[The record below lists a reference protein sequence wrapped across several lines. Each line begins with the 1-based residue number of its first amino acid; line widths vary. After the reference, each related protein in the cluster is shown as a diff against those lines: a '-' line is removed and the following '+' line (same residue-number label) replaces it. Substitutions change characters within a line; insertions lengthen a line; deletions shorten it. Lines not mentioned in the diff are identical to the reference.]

1 VREDRHPIVVYSFT
15 REQHMT
21 MQVHGIHHVTAIAG
35 DPQANVDFYT
45 GVLGLRLV
53 KVTVN
58 YDDPQTYHVYYG
70 DERGQPG
77 TILTF
82 FPWPGAP
89 RGRPGTG
96 QVTVTMFAIPDGSL
110 GFWTDRLK
118 GHKVEYTGPIARFDE
133 EVVALQDPDGL
144 NLELVASG
152 SGSGTH
158 PRPDSTIPG
167 KYAIQ
172 RFQGVTAAMEGYERT
187 AGLLTATLGMREV
200 GTMGNRFRYAVGE
213 ADSQEFVDLLC
224 LPSGP
229 RGRVAV
235 GTVHHIA
242 WRTPDDETQ
251 RAWRAKIAQLGYNV
265 TPIIDRTYFH
275 SIYFRE
281 PGGVLFEIATDPP
294 GFAVDEP
301 ADQLGR
307 RLILPSWLE
316 NTRADLATALPALRG
331 PQGQR
336 FP

>member
-1 VREDRHPIVVYSFT
+1 
-15 REQHMT
+15 MT

-35 DPQANVDFYT
+35 DPQANVEFYT

-58 YDDPQTYHVYYG
+58 YDDPQTYHLYFG
-70 DERGQPG
+70 DDVGHPG

-89 RGRPGTG
+89 RGRTGTG
-96 QVTVTMFAIPDGSL
+96 QVTVTAFAIPEGSL
-110 GFWTDRLK
+110 GFWADRLK
-118 GHKVEYTGPIARFDE
+118 AHKVESAGPSHRFDE
-133 EVVALQDPDGL
+133 EVIVLRDPDGL
-144 NLELVASG
+144 HLELVTGRKG
-152 SGSGTH
+152 SDTN
-158 PRPDSTIPG
+158 PPPDGALPG
-167 KYAIQ
+167 RHAIQ
-172 RFQGVTAAMEGYERT
+172 RFQGVTMAVEGYERT
-187 AGLLTATLGMREV
+187 AALLTATLGLREA
-200 GTMGNRFRYAVGE
+200 GEKGNRFRYSVGE
-213 ADSQEFVDLLC
+213 GDAQGFIDLLC

-242 WRTPDDETQ
+242 WRTPDDESQ
-251 RAWRAKIAQLGYNV
+251 RAWRTEIARLGYNV
-265 TPIIDRTYFH
+265 TPILDRSYFH

-301 ADQLGR
+301 PEQLGR
-307 RLILPSWLE
+307 RLILPGWLE
-316 NTRADLATALPALRG
+316 SARGELAMELPALRG

>member
-1 VREDRHPIVVYSFT
+1 
-15 REQHMT
+15 MN

-45 GVLGLRLV
+45 GVLGLCLI

-58 YDDPQTYHVYYG
+58 YDDPHTYHLYYG
-70 DERGQPG
+70 DELGHPG

-89 RGRPGTG
+89 RGRHGTG
-96 QVTVTMFAIPDGSL
+96 QVTVTAFAVPEGSL
-110 GFWTDRLK
+110 GFWVDRLK
-118 GHKVEYTGPIARFDE
+118 AHKVERTEPSQRFDE
-133 EVVALQDPDGL
+133 EVLALRDPDGL
-144 NLELVASG
+144 QLELVTDASG
-152 SGSGTH
+152 PGTTLGSDG
-158 PRPDSTIPG
+158 PIPG
-167 KYAIQ
+167 KHAIR
-172 RFQGVTAAMEGYERT
+172 RFRGVTLAVEGYERT
-187 AGLLTATLGMREV
+187 AGLLTATMGLREV
-200 GTMGNRFRYAVGE
+200 GAKGNRFRYTVGDGG
-213 ADSQEFVDLLC
+213 AQAFVDLLC

-242 WRTPDDETQ
+242 WRTPNDEVQ
-251 RAWRAKIAQLGYNV
+251 RTWRAEIARLRYDV
-265 TPIIDRTYFH
+265 TPIIDRTYFQ

-281 PGGVLFEIATDPP
+281 PGGVLFEIATDLP

-301 ADQLGR
+301 PDQLGR
-307 RLILPSWLE
+307 RLALPKWLE
-316 NTRADLATALPALRG
+316 PARGDIGKALPALRG

>member
-1 VREDRHPIVVYSFT
+1 MIME
-15 REQHMT
+15 
-21 MQVHGIHHVTAIAG
+21 VHGIHHVTAIAG
-35 DPQANVDFYT
+35 DPQANVEFYA

-58 YDDPQTYHVYYG
+58 YDDPHTYHLYYG
-70 DERGQPG
+70 DDMGHPG

-89 RGRPGTG
+89 RGRTGTG
-96 QVTVTMFAIPDGSL
+96 QVTVTAFAIPDGSL
-110 GFWTDRLK
+110 GFWMNRLK
-118 GHKVEYTGPIARFDE
+118 AHKLEYVGPSHRFDE
-133 EVVALQDPDGL
+133 EVITLQDPDGL
-144 NLELVASG
+144 HLELVTSKG
-152 SGSGTH
+152 GPDTP
-158 PRPDSTIPG
+158 PRPDGTIPG

-172 RFQGVTAAMEGYERT
+172 RFQGVTVAVEGYERT
-187 AGLLTATLGMREV
+187 AGLLTATMGLREV
-200 GTMGNRFRYAVGE
+200 GAAGNRLRYAVGE
-213 ADSQEFVDLLC
+213 ESGQSFVDLLC

-229 RGRVAV
+229 RGQVAV

-251 RAWRAKIAQLGYNV
+251 RAWRTKIAQLGYNV

-294 GFAVDEP
+294 GFTVDEP
-301 ADQLGR
+301 PSQLGR
-307 RLILPSWLE
+307 RLVLPSWLE
-316 NTRADLATALPALRG
+316 STRAELAETLPAIRG
-331 PQGQR
+331 PEGQR

>member
-1 VREDRHPIVVYSFT
+1 MS
-15 REQHMT
+15 
-21 MQVHGIHHVTAIAG
+21 MQIGGIHHVTAIAG

-58 YDDPQTYHVYYG
+58 YDDPHTYHLYYG
-70 DERGQPG
+70 DEGGRPG

-89 RGRPGTG
+89 RGRAGAE
-96 QVTVTMFAIPDGSL
+96 QVTVTAFAIPPGSL
-110 GFWTDRLK
+110 GFWVDRLK
-118 GHKVEYTGPIARFDE
+118 THKVEYTGPSQRFAE
-133 EVVALQDPDGL
+133 EVVALRDPDGL
-144 NLELVASG
+144 HLELVTGASG
-152 SGSGTH
+152 SDVN
-158 PRPDSTIPG
+158 PPPDGTIPG
-167 KYAIQ
+167 KHAIQ
-172 RFQGVTAAMEGYERT
+172 RFGGVTVAVEGYERT
-187 AGLLTATLGMREV
+187 AGLLTANLGMRKV
-200 GTMGNRFRYAVGE
+200 GTLGNRFRYAVGGV
-213 ADSQEFVDLLC
+213 ATQAFVDLLC

-242 WRTPDDETQ
+242 WRTPDDETH

-281 PGGVLFEIATDPP
+281 PGGVLFEIATDLP

-301 ADQLGR
+301 PDQLGQ
-307 RLILPSWLE
+307 RLILPAWLE
-316 NTRADLATALPALRG
+316 TTRVALAETLPAIRG
-331 PQGQR
+331 PAGQR

>member
-1 VREDRHPIVVYSFT
+1 MAT
-15 REQHMT
+15 
-21 MQVHGIHHVTAIAG
+21 QVHGIHHVTAIAG
-35 DPQANVDFYT
+35 NPQANVDFYA
-45 GVLGLRLV
+45 GVLGLHLV

-58 YDDPQTYHVYYG
+58 YDDPHTYHLYYG
-70 DERGQPG
+70 DEEGNPG

-89 RGRPGTG
+89 RGRAGTG
-96 QVTVTMFAIPDGSL
+96 QVTVTAFAIPAGSL
-110 GFWTDRLK
+110 GFWVDRLK
-118 GHKVEYTGPIARFDE
+118 AHQVEATGPSRRFDE
-133 EVVALQDPDGL
+133 EVLALRDPDGL
-144 NLELVASG
+144 QLELVTDG
-152 SGSGTH
+152 EGSGTK
-158 PRPDSTIPG
+158 PGSGGTILG
-167 KYAIQ
+167 AHAIQ
-172 RFQGVTAAMEGYERT
+172 RFQGVTMAVEGYERT
-187 AGLLTATLGMREV
+187 AGLLTATLGMQEV

-213 ADSQEFVDLLC
+213 MGTREFVDLLC

-251 RAWRAKIAQLGYNV
+251 RAWRARVAQLGYNV

-281 PGGVLFEIATDPP
+281 PGGVLFEIATDLP

-301 ADQLGR
+301 PDHLGR

-316 NTRADLATALPALRG
+316 TTRAELAETLPAIRG
-331 PQGQR
+331 PEGQR
-336 FP
+336 FPG

>member
-1 VREDRHPIVVYSFT
+1 
-15 REQHMT
+15 MT

-35 DPQANVDFYT
+35 DPQTNMDFYS

-58 YDDPQTYHVYYG
+58 YDDPQSYHLYYG
-70 DERGQPG
+70 DEAGHPG

-89 RGRPGTG
+89 RGRTGTG
-96 QVTVTMFAIPDGSL
+96 QVTVTAFAIPDGSI

-118 GHKVEYTGPIARFDE
+118 SHKVEYTGPSRRFDE
-133 EVVALQDPDGL
+133 EVIALQDPDGL
-144 NLELVASG
+144 HLELVTGRSD
-152 SGSGTH
+152 SSTS
-158 PRPDSTIPG
+158 PRPDGTIPG
-167 KYAIQ
+167 KHAIQ
-172 RFQGVTAAMEGYERT
+172 RFQGVTLALEGYERT
-187 AGLLTATLGMREV
+187 AGLLTATMGLRAV
-200 GTMGNRFRYAVGE
+200 GTMGSRFRYAVGE
-213 ADSQEFVDLLC
+213 GDGQGFVDLLC

-251 RAWRAKIAQLGYNV
+251 RAWRESIARLGYNV

-294 GFAVDEP
+294 GFAVDEAP
-301 ADQLGR
+301 DQLGR
-307 RLILPSWLE
+307 RLTLPSRLE
-316 NTRADLATALPALRG
+316 SLRSELAESLPTIRG
-331 PQGQR
+331 PEGQR
-336 FP
+336 FPS

>member
-1 VREDRHPIVVYSFT
+1 
-15 REQHMT
+15 MT

-70 DERGQPG
+70 DEAGHPG
-77 TILTF
+77 TLLTF

-89 RGRPGTG
+89 RGRTGTG
-96 QVTVTMFAIPDGSL
+96 QVTETAFAIPDGSV
-110 GFWTDRLK
+110 GFWADRLK
-118 GHKVEYTGPIARFDE
+118 AHKLEYAGPSRRFDE
-133 EVVALQDPDGL
+133 EVIALQDPDGL
-144 NLELVASG
+144 HLELVTGGGAPDTS
-152 SGSGTH
+152 
-158 PRPDSTIPG
+158 PRPDGPIPG

-172 RFQGVTAAMEGYERT
+172 RFQGVTAAVEGYERT
-187 AGLLTATLGMREV
+187 AGLLTATLGMREA
-200 GTMGNRFRYAVGE
+200 GTKGNRFRYTVGD
-213 ADSQEFVDLLC
+213 AGAPTFVDLLC

-235 GTVHHIA
+235 GAVHHIA
-242 WRTPDDETQ
+242 WRTPDDATQ
-251 RAWRAKIAQLGYNV
+251 RAWREKIARLGYDV

-301 ADQLGR
+301 PDRLGK

-316 NTRADLATALPALRG
+316 ATRGELAETLPAIRG
-331 PQGQR
+331 PEGQR

>member
-1 VREDRHPIVVYSFT
+1 
-15 REQHMT
+15 MT
-21 MQVHGIHHVTAIAG
+21 MQVQGIHHVTAIAG

-58 YDDPQTYHVYYG
+58 YDDPETYHLYYG
-70 DERGQPG
+70 DEAGHPG
-77 TILTF
+77 TVLTF

-89 RGRPGTG
+89 RGRVGTG
-96 QVTVTMFAIPDGSL
+96 QVTVIAFAIPDDSV

-118 GHKVEYTGPIARFDE
+118 GHKVEYTGPTRRFDE
-133 EVVALQDPDGL
+133 EVITLQDPDGL
-144 NLELVASG
+144 HLELVTGRGGQDTNS
-152 SGSGTH
+152 
-158 PRPDSTIPG
+158 RPDGTIPG

-172 RFQGVTAAMEGYERT
+172 RFRGVTMAVEGYERT
-187 AGLLTATLGMREV
+187 AGLLTTTLGMREV
-200 GTMGNRFRYAVGE
+200 GAKGNRFRYTPGDAG
-213 ADSQEFVDLLC
+213 AQAFVDLLC

-235 GTVHHIA
+235 GTAHHIA

-251 RAWRAKIAQLGYNV
+251 RAWRETIARLGYDV

-301 ADQLGR
+301 GDKLGR
-307 RLILPSWLE
+307 RLVLPSWLE
-316 NTRADLATALPALRG
+316 SSRAELAQTLPTMRG
-331 PQGQR
+331 PEGQR
-336 FP
+336 FPS

>member
-1 VREDRHPIVVYSFT
+1 
-15 REQHMT
+15 

-45 GVLGLRLV
+45 DVLGLCLV

-58 YDDPQTYHVYYG
+58 YDDPHTYHLYYG
-70 DERGQPG
+70 DEPGRPG

-89 RGRPGTG
+89 RGRSGTG
-96 QVTVTMFAIPDGSL
+96 QVTVTAFAIPQGSL
-110 GFWTDRLK
+110 GFWTDRLQ
-118 GHKVEYTGPIARFDE
+118 GHQVEYTGPSHRFDE
-133 EVVALQDPDGL
+133 EVIALRDPDGL
-144 NLELVASG
+144 SLELVTGANG
-152 SGSGTH
+152 SGATS
-158 PRPDSTIPG
+158 RPDGTIPG
-167 KYAIQ
+167 KHAIQ
-172 RFQGVTAAMEGYERT
+172 RFQGVTLTLEGYERT
-187 AGLLTATLGMREV
+187 AGLLTGTMGLREV
-200 GTMGNRFRYAVGE
+200 GATGGRFRYAMGE
-213 ADSQEFVDLLC
+213 GGAQGFVDLLC

-242 WRTPDDETQ
+242 WRTPDAEAQRVWRET
-251 RAWRAKIAQLGYNV
+251 IARLGYNV

-301 ADQLGR
+301 PDRLGR
-307 RLILPSWLE
+307 RLALPSWLE
-316 NTRADLATALPALRG
+316 STRGELATALPALRG
-331 PQGQR
+331 PEGQR

>member
-1 VREDRHPIVVYSFT
+1 
-15 REQHMT
+15 MT
-21 MQVHGIHHVTAIAG
+21 MQVHGIHHVTAIAA

-45 GVLGLRLV
+45 GVLGLCLV

-58 YDDPQTYHVYYG
+58 YDDPHTYHLYYG
-70 DERGQPG
+70 DQLGHPG

-89 RGRPGTG
+89 HGRPGTG
-96 QVTVTMFAIPDGSL
+96 QVTVTAFAIPDGSL
-110 GFWTDRLK
+110 GFWMDRLK
-118 GHKVEYTGPIARFDE
+118 AHKVDYAGPSHRFDE
-133 EVVALQDPDGL
+133 EVISLQDPDGL
-144 NLELVASG
+144 HLKLVTGRDPDTS
-152 SGSGTH
+152 
-158 PRPDSTIPG
+158 PRPDGAIPG

-172 RFQGVTAAMEGYERT
+172 RFQGVTAAVEGYERT
-187 AGLLTATLGMREV
+187 AGLLTATLGMREA

-213 ADSQEFVDLLC
+213 AGTQEFVDLLC

-235 GTVHHIA
+235 GAVHHIA
-242 WRTPDDETQ
+242 WRTPDDATQ
-251 RAWRAKIAQLGYNV
+251 RAWREKIARLGYDV

-301 ADQLGR
+301 LDQLGR
-307 RLILPSWLE
+307 RLVLPSWLE
-316 NTRADLATALPALRG
+316 STRAELAQALPAVRG
-331 PQGQR
+331 PEGRR

>member
-1 VREDRHPIVVYSFT
+1 
-15 REQHMT
+15 MT
-21 MQVHGIHHVTAIAG
+21 MQVQGIHHVTAIAG

-45 GVLGLRLV
+45 SVLGLRLV

-58 YDDPQTYHVYYG
+58 YDDPETYHLYYG
-70 DERGQPG
+70 DEQGHPG

-89 RGRPGTG
+89 RGRAGTG
-96 QVTVTMFAIPDGSL
+96 QVTVTAFAIPDDSV

-118 GHKVEYTGPIARFDE
+118 GHKVEYTGPSRRFDE
-133 EVVALQDPDGL
+133 EVITLQDPDGL
-144 NLELVASG
+144 HLELVTGRGAQD
-152 SGSGTH
+152 TN
-158 PRPDSTIPG
+158 PRPDGAIPG

-172 RFQGVTAAMEGYERT
+172 RFQGVTLAVEGYERT

-200 GTMGNRFRYAVGE
+200 GAKGNRFRYTPGDAGAQV
-213 ADSQEFVDLLC
+213 FVDLLC

-251 RAWRAKIAQLGYNV
+251 RAWRETIARLGYDV

-301 ADQLGR
+301 GDKLGR
-307 RLILPSWLE
+307 RLVLPSWLE
-316 NTRADLATALPALRG
+316 SSRAELAQTLPTMRG
-331 PQGQR
+331 PEGQR
-336 FP
+336 FPS

>member
-1 VREDRHPIVVYSFT
+1 MSV
-15 REQHMT
+15 
-21 MQVHGIHHVTAIAG
+21 QVHGIHHVTAIAG
-35 DPQANVDFYT
+35 DPQANADFYT

-53 KVTVN
+53 KATVN
-58 YDDPQTYHVYYG
+58 YDDPHTYHLYYG
-70 DERGQPG
+70 DEQGHPG

-89 RGRPGTG
+89 RGRSGTG
-96 QVTVTMFAIPDGSL
+96 QVTVTAFAIPGGSL

-118 GHKVEYTGPIARFDE
+118 GRQVEYIGPSHRFDE
-133 EVVALQDPDGL
+133 EVIALRDPDGL
-144 NLELVASG
+144 QLELVTGANG
-152 SGSGTH
+152 SGAT
-158 PRPDSTIPG
+158 PRPDGTIPG
-167 KYAIQ
+167 RHAIQ
-172 RFQGVTAAMEGYERT
+172 RFRGVTLTVEGYERT
-187 AGLLTATLGMREV
+187 AGLLTGTLGLRDA
-200 GTMGNRFRYAVGE
+200 GATGNRFRYTVGE
-213 ADSQEFVDLLC
+213 GHGQGFVDLLC

-251 RAWRAKIAQLGYNV
+251 RVWRETIARLGYNV
-265 TPIIDRTYFH
+265 TPVIDRTYFH

-301 ADQLGR
+301 PDRLGR
-307 RLILPSWLE
+307 RLALPSWLE
-316 NTRADLATALPALRG
+316 STRGDLATALPALRG
-331 PQGQR
+331 PEGQR

>member
-1 VREDRHPIVVYSFT
+1 
-15 REQHMT
+15 MN

-58 YDDPQTYHVYYG
+58 YDDPQTYHLYYG
-70 DERGQPG
+70 DEPGHPG

-89 RGRPGTG
+89 RGRTGAG
-96 QVTVTMFAIPDGSL
+96 QVTVTAFAIPDGSL
-110 GFWTDRLK
+110 GFWVEHLK
-118 GHKVEYTGPIARFDE
+118 AHHVDFAGPSHRFDE
-133 EVVALQDPDGL
+133 EVIALQDPDGL
-144 NLELVASG
+144 HLELVTRRAAADTS
-152 SGSGTH
+152 
-158 PRPDSTIPG
+158 PRPDGAIPG

-172 RFQGVTAAMEGYERT
+172 RFQGVTVAVEGYERT
-187 AGLLTATLGMREV
+187 VGLLTATLGMREV
-200 GTMGNRFRYAVGE
+200 GAKGNRFRYTLGE
-213 ADSQEFVDLLC
+213 SGSPEFVDLLC

-251 RAWRAKIAQLGYNV
+251 RAWREKIARLGYDV

-275 SIYFRE
+275 SVYFRE

-301 ADQLGR
+301 PDQLGR
-307 RLILPSWLE
+307 RLVLPSWLE
-316 NTRADLATALPALRG
+316 TTRGELADTLPTIRG
-331 PQGQR
+331 PEGQR